1 MIYIGQFD
9 LMANYPQRI
18 IGLNLKLLRESIG
31 LSQHDFSSLVD
42 ISKRSIANIESGISN
57 IDLTQINKLL
67 SFYTMYTINDL
78 SNNDLKILPKM
89 KEKLIEV
96 HKKDKPDL
104 INLLSK
110 KPLIVYAI
118 KYELL
123 ETDFIQSPK
132 EINEIK
138 NFFLEK
144 YGWDFIGSSIS
155 NALKRMPELIEIK
168 PHVSKKNTNVY
179 LKR

>member
-1 MIYIGQFD
+1 
-9 LMANYPQRI
+9 
-18 IGLNLKLLRESIG
+18 
-31 LSQHDFSSLVD
+31 
-42 ISKRSIANIESGISN
+42 
-57 IDLTQINKLL
+57 
-67 SFYTMYTINDL
+67 
-78 SNNDLKILPKM
+78 M
-89 KEKLIEV
+89 KEKLIEI

-138 NFFLEK
+138 NFFQEK

-168 PHVSKKNTNVY
+168 SHVSKKNTNVY
-179 LKR
+179 LKKQPGV